1 MLAANVVKDII
12 VLRNQFYLN
21 LHVQTDI
28 NVHQQV
34 VSRCYVILVNTRII
48 KDNLTVKL
56 ARQDSIVTQEL
67 MAL

>member
-28 NVHQQV
+28 NVHQLV